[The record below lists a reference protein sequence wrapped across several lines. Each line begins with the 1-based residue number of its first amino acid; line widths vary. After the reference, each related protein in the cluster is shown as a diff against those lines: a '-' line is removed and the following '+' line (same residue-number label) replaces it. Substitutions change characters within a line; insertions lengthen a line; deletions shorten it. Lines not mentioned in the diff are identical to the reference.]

1 MPAPSNSNTVT
12 WQFQPPPGLTWEI
25 HKFSIIDAIM
35 VARNQLPYHAEQDEF
50 NLSCGPVAFAVLRQL
65 PQFIR
70 GSNKDGPVAWLQL
83 SVPGP
88 IGRDGL
94 AECEVVPD
102 KNELS
107 GLSMTHAGKKVRV
120 VILGVSME
128 FIELA
133 MGQGF
138 RL

>member
-1 MPAPSNSNTVT
+1 MPTPNKTSTVT
-12 WQFQPPPGLTWEI
+12 WQFHPPPGQSWEI
-25 HKFSIIDAIM
+25 HKFSIIDAIQA
-35 VARNQLPYHAEQDEF
+35 ARNQLPYHGEQEDF
-50 NLSCGPVAFAVLRQL
+50 DLACGPVAFAVLRQL

-70 GSNKDGPVAWLQL
+70 GGKEGPVAWLQL
-83 SVPGP
+83 PVPGP

-94 AECEVVPD
+94 AECEIVPD

-107 GLSMTHAGKKVRV
+107 GLAMTHAGKKVRV
-120 VILGVSME
+120 VILGVSIE

-133 MGQGF
+133 LGRGF